1 MKKKLKSLFEYQTF
15 ENDKELNNL
24 LEEVEDRYSGYA
36 TLTDS
41 ELEMATGGLPDRK
54 CRILVGSTVSYNIEN
69 MTKTGVIEQID
80 KDKILIN
87 GEWIPTNKINS

>member
-15 ENDKELNNL
+15 ENNKELNNL
-24 LEEVEDRYSGYA
+24 LEEVEDRYSEYV
-36 TLTDS
+36 LNES
-41 ELEMATGGLPDRK
+41 ELEMATGGIPRK
-54 CRILVGSTVSYNIEN
+54 RCSILVGSTVSYNIEN

-87 GEWIPTNKINS
+87 GEWISENQINS

>member
-15 ENDKELNNL
+15 ENNKELNNL
-24 LEEVEDRYSGYA
+24 LEEVEDRYSEYA
-36 TLTDS
+36 LNES